1 MASRGD
7 SPNAGLDWGV
17 VLVVE
22 QLRRAVP
29 GGIGTYARGLVA
41 GLASLAGAERPRC
54 RLYASRAPALPDPL
68 DALGF
73 PVQSSIWP
81 AVALVRAWRAGLGR
95 IGREASLVHA
105 VSFAFPPSAAP
116 LTVTVHDLA
125 WRIVP
130 QSFPARGRRWHE
142 RALRRVAGQAA
153 CTVVPSEATA
163 RALREAGVGIGDDR
177 IAVVEAGSDHL
188 APADSVATNGV
199 LAQLGVA
206 GEYLLAVGTRRAEE
220 EPRGLFAA
228 YALSRQRHAE
238 PLPLVVVGPAG
249 WGVRP
254 WTRRRESSSP
264 GRSPSRCSPVCTRGL
279 ASSPTCRSSRGSG
292 CLSSRRCGPVPRS
305 SRAGSRAPP
314 GAAYEVD
321 PYDIEAIAEGLVR
334 VGAGR
339 GAAGAGLVAAGRAR
353 VEPLTWR
360 AAAEG
365 HLAVWRRVAGSEP

>member
-7 SPNAGLDWGV
+7 GPNAGLDWGV

-199 LAQLGVA
+199 LARLGVA
-206 GEYLLAVGTRRAEE
+206 GEYLLAVGTR
-220 EPRGLFAA
+220 EPRKNLSRLFAA

-249 WGVRP
+249 WGGAAADPPAGV
-254 WTRRRESSSP
+254 
-264 GRSPSRCSPVCTRGL
+264 VF
-279 ASSPTCRSSRGSG
+279 A
-292 CLSSRRCGPVPRS
+292 GPVTEPVLSGLYARARLVAYVPLVEGFGLPVVEAM
-305 SRAGSRAPP
+305 RAGAPVVASRVPSAA

-334 VGAGR
+334 VGADEALR
-339 GAAGAGLVAAGRAR
+339 ARLVAAGRAR

-365 HLAVWRRVAGSEP
+365 HLAVWRRVAGPEP